1 VFTLGFSLH
10 SSSPLDLSLN
20 STQFICHLAMS
31 KDESNLLELSTSSRV
46 EEGLTFLD
54 ETTLLCRHFGLRAII
69 LGDSGIS
76 NKPQNS
82 TRILSGTN
90 ESKRSEALRERYRFA
105 PDEMKVYQEF
115 SELLS
120 NFEQEEM
127 MEIISDALR
136 EAKQLR

>member
-1 VFTLGFSLH
+1 
-10 SSSPLDLSLN
+10 
-20 STQFICHLAMS
+20 MS
-31 KDESNLLELSTSSRV
+31 KDESNLLELSTSSRA

-76 NKPQNS
+76 KPQNS

-90 ESKRSEALRERYRFA
+90 ESKRSEALRDRYRFA
-105 PDEMKVYQEF
+105 PEEMKVYQQF

-127 MEIISDALR
+127 MEIVSDALR